1 MATQTAPENRIDPNV
16 KVPAAVL
23 AAAARSEELLKAQT
37 EAPPQDDTPPQDET
51 PPAEVTNS
59 DTSFTQT
66 SSEQQQVTGAKAPIS
81 DESWEHRYNS
91 MKGRFEQSQQSVQR
105 LSQEVSQLHRL
116 MAEMQATQ
124 AAPAQADTRFERLVT
139 PEEENDYGT
148 EFLGVVGKKA
158 KEELTP
164 EIKAL
169 RAKIAELE
177 GRVQGVTS
185 SVVQDAREKMYQTL
199 DSQLPNWRELNSNPE
214 FLSWLNLP
222 DAYSGAIR
230 KELLNAAYQRNDALR
245 VAAFFKGFISD
256 EAATNPAGSSLERG
270 VSPKANKPSLETLA
284 APGRA
289 KTAAPIGG
297 PAEKP
302 FFTTAQ
308 ITQFYSA
315 VNRGEFRGREDE
327 QKQIENQ
334 IFAAQREGRIRK

>member
-1 MATQTAPENRIDPNV
+1 MATQNAPENRIDPNV

-37 EAPPQDDTPPQDET
+37 EPQGEAPPEEASAET
-51 PPAEVTNS
+51 SPEVTNS
-59 DTSFTQT
+59 DTNFSK
-66 SSEQQQVTGAKAPIS
+66 SADEAPQVKDVKAPVS
-81 DESWEHRYNS
+81 QESWEHRYNS
-91 MKGRFEQSQQSVQR
+91 MKGRFDQSQANVQR

-116 MAEMQATQ
+116 MAEMQATHS
-124 AAPAQADTRFERLVT
+124 APAQADTKFDRLVT
-139 PEEENDYGT
+139 PEEESDYGS

-256 EAATNPAGSSLERG
+256 EAATNPAGSSLEREVTPRG
-270 VSPKANKPSLETLA
+270 NKPSLETLA

-289 KTAAPIGG
+289 KTAAPAGG

-315 VNRGEFRGREDE
+315 VNRGEYRGREDE

>member
-16 KVPAAVL
+16 KLPAAVM
-23 AAAARSEELLKAQT
+23 AAAQRSEDLLKAQT
-37 EAPPQDDTPPQDET
+37 EPQGETPAEETPAET
-51 PPAEVTNS
+51 PPEVTNS
-59 DTSFTQT
+59 DTNFTKAAD
-66 SSEQQQVTGAKAPIS
+66 EAPQVKDVKAPS
-81 DESWEHRYNS
+81 DDNWEHRYNS
-91 MKGRFEQSQQSVQR
+91 MKGRFDQSQQNVQR

-139 PEEENDYGT
+139 PEEENDYGS

-185 SVVQDAREKMYQTL
+185 SVVQDARQKMYNAL
-199 DSQLPNWRELNSNPE
+199 DNDLPNWRELNSNPE

-289 KTAAPIGG
+289 KTAAPAGG

-327 QKQIENQ
+327 QKQIEAQ